1 MASDDLLRACAAA
14 AGSKLE
20 SIGGLLID
28 PDIIKEIRES
38 TREMKT
44 RLLKVLKAWKNASR
58 SPPTVGRLLK
68 WFLEVDIAE
77 RVLKEYYIKLF
88 G

>member
-1 MASDDLLRACAAA
+1 MESDDLLRACAAS
-14 AGSKLE
+14 AGSKWE

-28 PDIIKEIRES
+28 PDVLEEIRES
-38 TREMKT
+38 TRDMKT

-68 WFLEVDIAE
+68 
-77 RVLKEYYIKLF
+77 
-88 G
+88 

>member
-1 MASDDLLRACAAA
+1 MVSDDLLRACAAA
-14 AGSKLE
+14 AGSKWE

-28 PDIIKEIRES
+28 PDVLEEIRES
-38 TREMKT
+38 TRDIKT

-68 WFLEVDIAE
+68 
-77 RVLKEYYIKLF
+77 
-88 G
+88 